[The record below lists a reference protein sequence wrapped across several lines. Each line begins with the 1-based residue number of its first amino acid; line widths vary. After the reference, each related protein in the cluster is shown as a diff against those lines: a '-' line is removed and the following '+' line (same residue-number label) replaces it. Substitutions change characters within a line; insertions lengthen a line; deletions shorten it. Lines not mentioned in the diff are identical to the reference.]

1 MMRFTWNLGV
11 PWVGT
16 SSERARAVSVQEV
29 IEMATINGAIAMG
42 IGDITGSI
50 TEGKR
55 ADIIL
60 VRAKDLNIWPVGN
73 IETAIVQS
81 GSASN
86 VDTVLVD
93 GRIIKRSGRLLA
105 YNVDSI
111 VRGAQASSSR
121 ILNAADEILKF

>member
-1 MMRFTWNLGV
+1 GV

-16 SSERARAVSVQEV
+16 PSERARAVSVQEV

-60 VRAKDLNIWPVGN
+60 VRAKDLNIWPIGN

-111 VRGAQASSSR
+111 VRGAQQSSNR
-121 ILNAADEILKF
+121 ILNAADEMMKL